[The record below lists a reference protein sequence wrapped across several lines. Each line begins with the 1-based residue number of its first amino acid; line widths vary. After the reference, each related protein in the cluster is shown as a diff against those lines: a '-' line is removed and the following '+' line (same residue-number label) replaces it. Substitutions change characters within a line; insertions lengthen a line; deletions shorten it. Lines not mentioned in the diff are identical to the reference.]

1 MRLLIKLLC
10 WQGNLYLS
18 RRIVIFAG
26 HLEGDFIAK
35 FLPTNGGNEG
45 ICVVNRTII
54 NPGDDIAF
62 FQPSLS
68 TGTAWFHGDNMRAV
82 GALSPVNLP
91 SQHGVNNCAIIN
103 QLLRHALREIRWAS
117 KAQANRARFTT
128 RSS

>member
-18 RRIVIFAG
+18 RRIVIFASN
-26 HLEGDFIAK
+26 LEGDFIAK
-35 FLPTNGGNEG
+35 FLATNGCNKG
-45 ICVVNRTII
+45 IRVFNRTVI

-82 GALSPVNLP
+82 GDISAVNLYTK
-91 SQHGVNNCAIIN
+91 HERNNLTVIN
-103 QLLRHALREIRWAS
+103 PLLRHSLRIFR
-117 KAQANRARFTT
+117 
-128 RSS
+128 